1 MSEGDALRVMLVDDH
16 EFVRH
21 AVAQAL
27 AAPDIKVVAVADSGE
42 AAIPL
47 ALEVR
52 PEVILLD
59 VHLPGMSG
67 IDVVR
72 QLGGQLPDCQIV
84 MLTVSATKMQVME
97 AIAAGAVGYLTK
109 DLSPEALQRA
119 VRGVRRGHLPMSR
132 VLAASTLRHFSDL
145 INRVRAA
152 GGIELTGLT
161 DRELQVLRF
170 LAKGMTDREIAAL
183 LVLSP
188 RTVEKH
194 VATILRKLEVGTRA
208 QAALVYLNEDLVGGA
223 GT

>member
-1 MSEGDALRVMLVDDH
+1 MSEGGTLRVMLVDDH

-27 AAPDIKVVAVADSGE
+27 EAPDISVVAEASSGE
-42 AAIPL
+42 EAIPI
-47 ALEVR
+47 ALETR
-52 PEVILLD
+52 PELLLLD

-72 QLGGQLPDCQIV
+72 ELSGRLPDCQIV

-109 DLSPEALQRA
+109 DLGPEALQRA
-119 VRGVRRGHLPMSR
+119 VRGVRSGHLPMSR
-132 VLAASTLRHFSDL
+132 TLAASTLRHFSDL
-145 INRVRAA
+145 INQVRAA
-152 GGIELTGLT
+152 GGVELTGLT
-161 DRELQVLRF
+161 DRELQVLRL
-170 LAKGMTDREIAAL
+170 LADGMTDRQIAGL

-194 VATILRKLEVGTRA
+194 VGTILRKLGVGTRS
-208 QAALVYLNEDLVGGA
+208 QAALVYRNEDLVRGA